1 MANKNSIKRTFPAD
15 AANIFVRNLLCD
27 MSEELGGFKEHDWK
41 KTLKYF
47 DKKCAYTGVQLS
59 EKKTVIDHLIAHNRQ
74 ECGLHLYGNLIP
86 ATREAN
92 AAKSN
97 KTFEDFLMNNT
108 SVLGDLDIDIRR
120 ERIAKIKEFQTIS
133 GYFEKLE
140 KLENIINLHDFVKFQ
155 YESIYQKVEE
165 NKREFSGYLKE
176 KPIEN
181 LINSSKSG
189 ITKDLNFKLEL
200 WSAKPYLNVHKIIAL
215 ILESQGI
222 GRNELIAK
230 ITNLDISKNP
240 AGAITSLMS
249 DIGNN
254 YGKVIQEVGG
264 VIEFC
269 PEVKEKINSYKWEVL
284 LS

>member
-1 MANKNSIKRTFPAD
+1 MENKNSMKRTFPAD

-47 DKKCAYTGVQLS
+47 DKRCAYTGVKLS

-108 SVLGDLDIDIRR
+108 SILGDLDIEIRQ
-120 ERIAKIKEFQTIS
+120 ERIAKIKEFQIIS

-140 KLENIINLHDFVKFQ
+140 KLKNMINLHDFVKFQ

-176 KPIEN
+176 QALEN
-181 LINSSKSG
+181 VTIPSKSG
-189 ITKDLNFKLEL
+189 IVKDINYKLEL

-215 ILESQGI
+215 VLDNENICKE
-222 GRNELIAK
+222 ELIAK
-230 ITNLDISKNP
+230 IQDLEISKNP
-240 AGAITSLMS
+240 TGAIASLMS
-249 DIGNN
+249 DVGNN
-254 YGKVIQEVGG
+254 YGRVIQEVEGQ
-264 VIEFC
+264 IEFC
-269 PEVKEKINSYKWEVL
+269 PEVKEKINSYKWNVL

>member
-1 MANKNSIKRTFPAD
+1 MENKNSMKRTFPAD

-47 DKKCAYTGVQLS
+47 DKRCAYTGVKLS

-108 SVLGDLDIDIRR
+108 SILGDLDIEIRQ
-120 ERIAKIKEFQTIS
+120 ERIAKIKEFQIIS

-140 KLENIINLHDFVKFQ
+140 KLKNIISLHDFVKFQ

-176 KPIEN
+176 QALEN
-181 LINSSKSG
+181 VTIPSKSG
-189 ITKDLNFKLEL
+189 IVKDINYKLEL

-215 ILESQGI
+215 VLDNENICKE
-222 GRNELIAK
+222 ELIAK
-230 ITNLDISKNP
+230 IQDLEISKNP
-240 AGAITSLMS
+240 TGAIASLMS
-249 DIGNN
+249 DVGNN
-254 YGKVIQEVGG
+254 YGRVIQEVEGQ
-264 VIEFC
+264 IEFC
-269 PEVKEKINSYKWEVL
+269 PEVKEKINSYKWNVL

>member
-1 MANKNSIKRTFPAD
+1 MENKNSMKRTFPAD

-47 DKKCAYTGVQLS
+47 DKRCAYTGVKLS

-108 SVLGDLDIDIRR
+108 SILGDLDIDIRQ
-120 ERIAKIKEFQTIS
+120 ERVVKIKEFQIIS

-140 KLENIINLHDFVKFQ
+140 KLKNIISLHDFVKFQ

-176 KPIEN
+176 QALEN
-181 LINSSKSG
+181 VTIPSKSG
-189 ITKDLNFKLEL
+189 IVKDINYKLEL

-215 ILESQGI
+215 VLDNENICKE
-222 GRNELIAK
+222 ELIAK
-230 ITNLDISKNP
+230 IQDLEISKNP
-240 AGAITSLMS
+240 AGAIASLMS
-249 DIGNN
+249 DVGNN
-254 YGKVIQEVGG
+254 YGRVIQEVEGQ
-264 VIEFC
+264 IEFC
-269 PEVKEKINSYKWEVL
+269 PEVKEKINSYKWNVL

>member
-1 MANKNSIKRTFPAD
+1 MENKNSMKRTFPAD

-27 MSEELGGFKEHDWK
+27 MSEELGGFKEFDWK

-47 DKKCAYTGVQLS
+47 DRRCAYTGVKLS
-59 EKKTVIDHLIAHNRQ
+59 AKKTVIDHLIAHNRQ

-86 ATREAN
+86 ATKVAN

-97 KTFEDFLMNNT
+97 KTYEDFLLNNT
-108 SVLGDLDIDIRR
+108 SILGDLDFSIRM
-120 ERIAKIKEFQTIS
+120 ERITKIKEFQAVS

-140 KLENIINLHDFVKFQ
+140 KLKNVISLHDFVKFQ

-176 KPIEN
+176 QPIEN
-181 LINSSKSG
+181 LAISSKSG
-189 ITKDLNFKLEL
+189 IIKDLNFKLEL

-215 ILESQGI
+215 ILENEGI

-230 ITNLDISKNP
+230 IKNLDISKNP
-240 AGAITSLMS
+240 AGAIASLMS

-254 YGKVIQEVGG
+254 YGKVIQEVGDI
-264 VIEFC
+264 IEFC
-269 PEVKEKINSYKWEVL
+269 PEINEKINSYKWNVL

>member
-1 MANKNSIKRTFPAD
+1 MENKNSMKRTFPAD

-47 DKKCAYTGVQLS
+47 DKRCAYTGVKLS

-97 KTFEDFLMNNT
+97 KTFEDFLINNT
-108 SVLGDLDIDIRR
+108 SILGDLDIEIRQ
-120 ERIAKIKEFQTIS
+120 ERIAKIKEFQIIS

-140 KLENIINLHDFVKFQ
+140 KLKTIISLHDFVKFQ

-176 KPIEN
+176 QALEN
-181 LINSSKSG
+181 VTIPSKSG
-189 ITKDLNFKLEL
+189 IVKDINYKLEL

-215 ILESQGI
+215 VLDNENICKE
-222 GRNELIAK
+222 ELIAK
-230 ITNLDISKNP
+230 IQYLEISTNP
-240 AGAITSLMS
+240 AGAIASLMS

-254 YGKVIQEVGG
+254 YGKVIQEVEGQ
-264 VIEFC
+264 IEFC
-269 PEVKEKINSYKWEVL
+269 PEVKEKINSYKWNVL

>member
-1 MANKNSIKRTFPAD
+1 MENKNSMKRTFPAD

-47 DKKCAYTGVQLS
+47 DKRCAYTGVKLS

-108 SVLGDLDIDIRR
+108 SILGDLDIEIRQ
-120 ERIAKIKEFQTIS
+120 ERISKIKEFQIIS

-140 KLENIINLHDFVKFQ
+140 KLKNIISLHDFVKFQ

-176 KPIEN
+176 QALEN
-181 LINSSKSG
+181 VTIPSKSG
-189 ITKDLNFKLEL
+189 IVKDINYKLEL

-215 ILESQGI
+215 VLDNENICKE
-222 GRNELIAK
+222 ELIAK
-230 ITNLDISKNP
+230 IQDLEISKNP
-240 AGAITSLMS
+240 TGAIASLMS
-249 DIGNN
+249 DVGNN
-254 YGKVIQEVGG
+254 YGRVIQEVEGQ
-264 VIEFC
+264 IEFC
-269 PEVKEKINSYKWEVL
+269 PEVKEKINSYKWNVL

>member
-1 MANKNSIKRTFPAD
+1 MENKNSMKRTFPAD

-47 DKKCAYTGVQLS
+47 DKRCAYTGVKLS

-97 KTFEDFLMNNT
+97 KDYKEFIRKDTTILGDIDESVREERIKKIEDFHA
-108 SVLGDLDIDIRR
+108 V
-120 ERIAKIKEFQTIS
+120 S
-133 GYFEKLE
+133 GYVEKLE
-140 KLENIINLHDFVKFQ
+140 KLMNIINLHDFVKFQ

-176 KPIEN
+176 QALEN
-181 LINSSKSG
+181 VTIPSKSG
-189 ITKDLNFKLEL
+189 IVKDINYKLEL

-215 ILESQGI
+215 VLDNENICKE
-222 GRNELIAK
+222 ELIAK
-230 ITNLDISKNP
+230 IQDLEISKNP
-240 AGAITSLMS
+240 AGAIASLMS

-254 YGKVIQEVGG
+254 YGKVIQEVEGQ
-264 VIEFC
+264 IEFC
-269 PEVKEKINSYKWEVL
+269 PEVKEKINSYKWNVL

>member
-1 MANKNSIKRTFPAD
+1 MENKNSMKRTFPAD

-47 DKKCAYTGVQLS
+47 DKRCAYTGIKLS

-97 KTFEDFLMNNT
+97 KTFEDFLTNNT
-108 SVLGDLDIDIRR
+108 SILGDLDIDIRR

-140 KLENIINLHDFVKFQ
+140 KLKNIISLHDFVKFQ

-176 KPIEN
+176 QPLENVTIPSKPGVIKD
-181 LINSSKSG
+181 INY
-189 ITKDLNFKLEL
+189 KLEL

-215 ILESQGI
+215 VLDNENICKE
-222 GRNELIAK
+222 ELIAK
-230 ITNLDISKNP
+230 IQDLEISKNP

-249 DIGNN
+249 DVGNN
-254 YGKVIQEVGG
+254 YGKVIQEVEGQ
-264 VIEFC
+264 IEFC
-269 PEVKEKINSYKWEVL
+269 PEVKEKINSYKWNVL

>member
-1 MANKNSIKRTFPAD
+1 MENKNSMKRTFPAD

-47 DKKCAYTGVQLS
+47 DKRCAYTGVKLS

-108 SVLGDLDIDIRR
+108 SILGDLDIDIRQ
-120 ERIAKIKEFQTIS
+120 ERVVKIKEFQIIS

-140 KLENIINLHDFVKFQ
+140 KLKNIISLHDFVKFQ

-176 KPIEN
+176 QALEN
-181 LINSSKSG
+181 VTIPSKSG
-189 ITKDLNFKLEL
+189 IVKDINYKLEL

-215 ILESQGI
+215 VLDNENICKE
-222 GRNELIAK
+222 ELIAK
-230 ITNLDISKNP
+230 IQDLEISKNP
-240 AGAITSLMS
+240 TGAIASLMS
-249 DIGNN
+249 DVGNN
-254 YGKVIQEVGG
+254 YGRVIQEVEGQ
-264 VIEFC
+264 IEFC
-269 PEVKEKINSYKWEVL
+269 PEVKEKINSYKWNVL